1 MFRKEVQVYKVLLFN
16 NYTLVLDL
24 MMLTLGIVSL
34 YISVQL
40 SIFSNIIVVSSNFSN
55 NYIFRVLSV
64 QEQLMYRNMMP
75 VHTYMARNG

>member
-40 SIFSNIIVVSSNFSN
+40 SIFSNIIVVSYNFSN